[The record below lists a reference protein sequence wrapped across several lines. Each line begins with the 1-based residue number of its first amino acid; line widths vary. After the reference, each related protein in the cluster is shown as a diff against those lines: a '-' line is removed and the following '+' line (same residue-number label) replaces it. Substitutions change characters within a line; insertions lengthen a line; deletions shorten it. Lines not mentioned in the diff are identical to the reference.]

1 MTLHVRPVQVTELE
15 HVCALVARHGRGIYD
30 DATLAE
36 LPRRWFDLLQTRRLE
51 MHLFIDDALPP
62 AQCIQGVASGVFVGD
77 AFADALLFGARP
89 MLAQQVMHAE
99 ASGRSVI
106 LTRAQAAA
114 ANSGAGVNALELD
127 FAFACDDWSVA
138 AARRWTPA
146 FMESLRLWLDGW
158 RLRMALRECIGRD
171 LYQRVRATGCLLQDH
186 AVVDGQQ
193 LPPSRQRWLMGMR
206 REQSRRLPLA
216 MASMLF
222 FNEREPRFHFSM
234 ALQDQ
239 LLLALGNHGDAEC
252 AARLHVSPHTVK
264 LRWRSIF
271 EQVAAQQPD
280 WFPAAHAAEG
290 QRGVEKRRH
299 LLAYLARHMEELR
312 PRLHR
317 LPVAERTLTPPA
329 QPARDRSAAAA

>member
-1 MTLHVRPVQVTELE
+1 M
-15 HVCALVARHGRGIYD
+15 
-30 DATLAE
+30 LAE
-36 LPRRWFDLLQTRRLE
+36 LPRLWLELLQARRLD
-51 MHLFIDDALPP
+51 MHLFIDDALPG
-62 AQCIQGVASGVFVGD
+62 AQCLQGVASGVFVND
-77 AFADALLFGARP
+77 DFADALLAGGTP
-89 MLAQQVMHAE
+89 MLARQVMRAE

-106 LTRAQAAA
+106 LSRAQAAA
-114 ANSGAGVNALELD
+114 ANGGAGVNAVELD

-186 AVVDGQQ
+186 AAVDGQRM
-193 LPPSRQRWLMGMR
+193 PHARARYLMGMT

-222 FNEREPRFHFSM
+222 FNEREPRFRFTL
-234 ALQDQ
+234 AQQDL
-239 LLLALGNHGDAEC
+239 LLLALGNHSDAEC
-252 AARLHVSPHTVK
+252 AEQLRVSPHTVK
-264 LRWRSIF
+264 MRWRSIF
-271 EQVAAQQPD
+271 EQVAEQRPD
-280 WFPAAHAAEG
+280 WFPVAHASDG

-312 PRLHR
+312 PHARGSMAALA
-317 LPVAERTLTPPA
+317 VA
-329 QPARDRSAAAA
+329 